1 MTRKKVK
8 LAYIMNDSTRKAT
21 YNKRKKGLIK
31 KVSELSTLCDVQA
44 CAIIYS
50 PYHTQPEIW
59 PPTLVEIHEVLSRFR
74 KVPYLEQNKKMVD
87 PEMFLKERIKKA
99 EEQLRKQRSNNQE
112 KMVNNI
118 VFNCLR
124 GRISLT
130 SLPPDYLDDIAKA
143 VDEHIKDVD
152 EKLVEISRR
161 ATCAGAGAG
170 VSSSTAAPANG
181 VNLVGAVRS
190 LPMIPVTN
198 DGSDGG
204 GVVVAPG
211 SKNMDNLWYMELVN
225 NNSPAA
231 LSRPAVPMA
240 TEEHM
245 AVGPMGGEMMMGG
258 AAAAGGSG
266 DGWKFG
272 EGSSSTNWV
281 GNNEGF
287 GNYTNINGFWDVNNH
302 F

>member
-1 MTRKKVK
+1 MARKKVK
-8 LAYIMNDSTRKAT
+8 LAYITNDSTRKAT

-31 KVSELSTLCDVQA
+31 KVSEMSTLCDVQA

-59 PPTLVEIHEVLSRFR
+59 PPTFAGVHEVLSRFR

-87 PEMFLKERIKKA
+87 PEKFLKERIKKA
-99 EEQLRKQRSNNQE
+99 EEQLRKQKSINEE

-130 SLPPDYLDDIAKA
+130 SLTLENLDDMAKA
-143 VDEHIKDVD
+143 IDEHIKDVD
-152 EKLVEISRR
+152 ERLVEISRQG
-161 ATCAGAGAG
+161 AGAGAG
-170 VSSSTAAPANG
+170 AGESSSAAAPANG
-181 VNLVGAVRS
+181 VNLVGEVRS
-190 LPMIPVTN
+190 FPMIPVTN
-198 DGSDGG
+198 SGRDGG

-211 SKNMDNLWYMELVN
+211 RADYSDWYMELVN
-225 NNSPAA
+225 NNSSAA
-231 LSRPAVPMA
+231 LARPAVPMA

-245 AVGPMGGEMMMGG
+245 AARPMGGEMLMMGG
-258 AAAAGGSG
+258 AVAASGNGG
-266 DGWKFG
+266 GWEFG
-272 EGSSSTNWV
+272 EDSSSNWV
-281 GNNEGF
+281 GINGGF
-287 GNYTNINGFWDVNNH
+287 GNYTNNNGFWDVNNH